1 MSLDGQAIGKR
12 FVERRR
18 QEDEARAKAVRDAQA
33 RARARE
39 NNIIRGNTSTRFPN
53 AHEEDNASDPA
64 ELDGRSAAVPRQ
76 IDATRPESLNEP
88 KHTSPLIFMQMLTS
102 SHSDD
107 RGTPAAETVL
117 ETQKQLE
124 EQQRR
129 CEELEIDVSQKTQEI
144 KRLRMQLEDAEIAA
158 ANSDKDISALRQNI
172 KNLQEMFKHV
182 KEQKDALE
190 DDLDEAKT
198 RARKLQRDLQIARE
212 GAKERERKDRQMKER
227 LEAVEYRQGQLESQS
242 AEARMRPSSQ
252 GRDDAARSSPIYICN
267 AISGQSGA
275 DSPGMNLGGSA
286 TGTQTEANGRR
297 GTEIVTRTDSN
308 GARHMQMRREG
319 RRATGLT
326 AFLLR

>member
-1 MSLDGQAIGKR
+1 M
-12 FVERRR
+12 
-18 QEDEARAKAVRDAQA
+18 
-33 RARARE
+33 
-39 NNIIRGNTSTRFPN
+39 
-53 AHEEDNASDPA
+53 
-64 ELDGRSAAVPRQ
+64 
-76 IDATRPESLNEP
+76 
-88 KHTSPLIFMQMLTS
+88 
-102 SHSDD
+102 
-107 RGTPAAETVL
+107 
-117 ETQKQLE
+117 E

-144 KRLRMQLEDAEIAA
+144 KRLRMQLEDAEFAA

-172 KNLQEMFKHV
+172 KNLQEIFKHV

-212 GAKERERKDRQMKER
+212 EAAERERKDRQMKER
-227 LEAVEYRQGQLESQS
+227 VEAVEHRPGQLESQS

-252 GRDDAARSSPIYICN
+252 GRDDTARSSPIYICN

-275 DSPGMNLGGSA
+275 NSPSMNLGGSA
-286 TGTQTEANGRR
+286 TGTQTEVNGRR

-308 GARHMQMRREG
+308 GARYMQMRREG

-326 AFLLR
+326 AFIFR